1 MRPEN
6 IVNHTCSVCGM
17 KHTFEKSKEFYKTEF
32 IRFFNE
38 DRFDDFDDL
47 IEVCPNCGNTAL
59 NIESKINPELL
70 KDEEFLSIEKAY
82 DDELEIEFRKAM
94 FLALESNRY
103 KEYVDLYLML
113 LWYNDD
119 VETFLRKK
127 GFRPVNF
134 DGAIL
139 IDYLLKER
147 DNDDAKILTIDLFRI
162 FGDKDNGL
170 KYHEI
175 FDKEITDLALRKIL
189 WVEKVLLERNDKQ
202 RIDEETFQ
210 DLEEDLDE
218 EYGYRTPTLRTI
230 ENYLIYELDVTGPDL
245 YGVKDRLLSE
255 DYFGV
260 IRLRKSPKINEIDK
274 ICEINEDGKR
284 IIYLYDKSIEKIR
297 IIKLSFDGDEYY
309 VEVVDRHIDT
319 YLEKCALEL
328 ANKLDRIL
336 NYKD

>member
-1 MRPEN
+1 MN
-6 IVNHTCSVCGM
+6 NL
-17 KHTFEKSKEFYKTEF
+17 
-32 IRFFNE
+32 E
-38 DRFDDFDDL
+38 DLMMTVRMAIPSL
-47 IEVCPNCGNTAL
+47 PRA
-59 NIESKINPELL
+59 
-70 KDEEFLSIEKAY
+70 EKAVA
-82 DDELEIEFRKAM
+82 ESIIE
-94 FLALESNRY
+94 N
-103 KEYVDLYLML
+103 
-113 LWYNDD
+113 
-119 VETFLRKK
+119 
-127 GFRPVNF
+127 P
-134 DGAIL
+134 
-139 IDYLLKER
+139 
-147 DNDDAKILTIDLFRI
+147 DAVA
-162 FGDKDNGL
+162 
-170 KYHEI
+170 H
-175 FDKEITDLALRKIL
+175 
-189 WVEKVLLERNDKQ
+189 
-202 RIDEETFQ
+202 
-210 DLEEDLDE
+210 
-218 EYGYRTPTLRTI
+218 LRTI